1 MQIIAQD
8 PALATDEGPALLRQR
23 GKRRTKKGA
32 TNIEPTHLAAASSG
46 SISRNEAT
54 PVITGARGQAEP
66 NEVPGTGDVDATETS
81 TVDCGDTTVDRSE
94 DRTTTHANEA
104 SNVHPI
110 ENDGSNSDEEAAD
123 VASRS
128 PSPDI
133 ASNYEET
140 DAARRRR
147 RANRRYV
154 ELDTDEEDAN
164 LDRDYV
170 DEVMADDNAT
180 QAIRREKRGGGG
192 GRGESDDEENDDD
205 DNGDDNN
212 NGIDEV
218 DYQIVPGPLPA
229 EIEARINNLFART
242 LHEAQSIAR
251 DARKKPSQILDM
263 IILSKEKALRKTS
276 LWDKYQAWYS
286 ANVENCKKGR
296 SCFTFRCRR

>member
-1 MQIIAQD
+1 M
-8 PALATDEGPALLRQR
+8 PRQG

-32 TNIEPTHLAAASSG
+32 TDIEPTHLAAASSG

-81 TVDCGDTTVDRSE
+81 TVDCGDTIVDRSE
-94 DRTTTHANEA
+94 DRTTTHANET
-104 SNVHPI
+104 SNVYPS

-133 ASNYEET
+133 ASDYEET

-180 QAIRREKRGGGG
+180 QAIRRDKRGGGG
-192 GRGESDDEENDDD
+192 GRGESDEEENDDD
-205 DNGDDNN
+205 DNGDDDDDD

-242 LHEAQSIAR
+242 LLEAQSIAR

-263 IILSKEKALRKTS
+263 IILSKEKTLRKTS

-286 ANVENCKKGR
+286 ANVENCKKGM
-296 SCFTFRCRR
+296 SCFTFRCRS

>member
-133 ASNYEET
+133 ASDYEET

-180 QAIRREKRGGGG
+180 QAIWREKRGGGG

-205 DNGDDNN
+205 DNGDDND